1 MDRADVKPLRTVLFA
16 SGDDAD
22 DVRSA
27 LDSGADSVVIDL
39 EEPSTPCTDE
49 VRARARKVA
58 AAALASHKPGP
69 GKPEVFVR
77 VQHPRTGQTLK
88 DLRPVLGPSLTG
100 VLIPKIEG
108 PADIHG
114 VDTLLT
120 CLEGELDLPLGRIAI
135 YPVLETAQAIRL
147 AYEIAAAST
156 RVRYM
161 GGAISRFGDI
171 HQAVGYRWSA
181 EGTETLY
188 LRSKVLIDAKA
199 AGIRYPISGMW
210 GGATDDVE
218 GLRAWCTHLRD
229 LGYYGMMIGNAHHVP
244 LVHEVFSPSPSELTY
259 WSDLDRLATEAVAD
273 HKNGGSGKVVY
284 GNANQG
290 EGHVVHPA
298 HVESAR
304 HNLSWAHALGV
315 VESAGG
321 VENVDGASV

>member
-1 MDRADVKPLRTVLFA
+1 MDRAAVRPLRTVLFA

-22 DVRSA
+22 DVYLA
-27 LDSGADSVVIDL
+27 LESGADSVVIDL

-49 VRARARKVA
+49 VRARARRVA
-58 AAALASHKPGP
+58 GEALASHVPGP

-88 DLRPVLGPSLTG
+88 DLRPVIGASLAG

-108 PADIHG
+108 PEDIHG
-114 VDTLLT
+114 ADALLT
-120 CLEGELDLPLGRIAI
+120 NLEGELDLPLGRIAI

-171 HQAVGYRWSA
+171 HQAIGYRWSA

-210 GGATDDVE
+210 GGATDDID

-229 LGYYGMMIGNAHHVP
+229 LGYYGMMIGSAKHVP
-244 LVHEVFSPSPSELTY
+244 LVHEIFSPSDAELTY
-259 WSDLDRLATEAVAD
+259 WSDLVRLADAAEKAGT
-273 HKNGGSGKVVY
+273 GKVTY
-284 GNANQG
+284 GDANQG

-304 HNLSWAHALGV
+304 HNLRWAHALGV
-315 VESAGG
+315 VDSAVSRDANQG
-321 VENVDGASV
+321 DLS